1 MSIKLFDLKQQHHH
15 ALNKAESIMKAA
27 DGAGRE
33 MTSAEQLDFETA
45 MAAVNA
51 LAPKIAASEKVNT
64 LSQFFN
70 REGKL
75 LMNGGLASP
84 GSRNQTPMSEDY
96 TNAFV
101 AFLRSGGKQAS
112 SALSEGFDSLFG
124 GFALPSLPGVSATL
138 YEGSGANGGF
148 TATVPTDPNI
158 IPLAMPDLGVRSL
171 ARAIPTANDIKL
183 PSQST
188 FGTAGIKAESGAST
202 NTFTESDPTL
212 SQITLSAWMMGL
224 THTVSWELLQD
235 VGMFQEFGVRDL
247 LNAVAIA
254 EDGYFVTGTGTAQP
268 QGLIGNT
275 GTGTA
280 APYLYESTGAY
291 LLNAT
296 DDILGTLKGSYFPNA
311 AWLMSRATA
320 VAIRKAQRQANLFAA
335 SWTRENGRDMLH
347 GFPVSY
353 SAAMPAIP
361 TATSAGVVPILFG
374 SFQDGYVIGDRGGAG
389 TFVKILDQPLA
400 TAGQTILLGY
410 KRVDGRVRRSEAIQ
424 AITISH
430 T

>member
-1 MSIKLFDLKQQHHH
+1 MNMLDLMQEQKEAFDR
-15 ALNKAESIMKAA
+15 AEAITKKPNFNATDQEAYDS
-27 DGAGRE
+27 
-33 MTSAEQLDFETA
+33 A
-45 MAAVNA
+45 MARAQA
-51 LAPKIAASEKVNT
+51 LGGQIRESRAKSTLTNLIGGNFSALIPGGVRGAAKD
-64 LSQFFN
+64 SQ
-70 REGKL
+70 K
-75 LMNGGLASP
+75 
-84 GSRNQTPMSEDY
+84 PMSEGY
-96 TNAFV
+96 NGAFL
-101 AFLRSGGKQAS
+101 AFLRSGGKQVS
-112 SALSEGFDSLFG
+112 SELSEGFDPLFG
-124 GFALPSLPGVSATL
+124 GFALPSLAGMSSAL
-138 YEGSGANGGF
+138 YEGSGGSSNGAGGY
-148 TATVPTDPNI
+148 AVNIPTDGQI
-158 IPLAMPDLGVRSL
+158 IPLATPDLGVRSV
-171 ARAIPTANDIKL
+171 ARAIPTATDIKL

-188 FGTAGIKAESGAST
+188 FGTAGIKAESGATT
-202 NTFTESDPTL
+202 NTFAESNPALTQL
-212 SQITLSAWMMGL
+212 TLSAFMMGL

-235 VGMFQEFGVRDL
+235 VAMFQEFGVRDL

-254 EDGYFVTGTGTAQP
+254 EDGFFVSGTGTNQP
-268 QGLIGNT
+268 QGLVGNT

-280 APYLYESTGAY
+280 APYLVESTGAY

-320 VAIRKAQRQANLFAA
+320 VAIRKAQRQANLYANV
-335 SWTRENGRDMLH
+335 WTRENGRDMLH

-400 TAGQTILLGY
+400 TAGQTVLLGY

-424 AITISH
+424 AITVSH

>member
-1 MSIKLFDLKQQHHH
+1 MKLLDMKKQQKF
-15 ALNKAESIMKAA
+15 ALDEAERIINAA
-27 DGAGRE
+27 SAAGRKE
-33 MTSAEQLDFETA
+33 MTAEEQQRFDMAMSAA
-45 MAAVNA
+45 KA
-51 LAPKIAASEKVNT
+51 LEPKIDAMQSMNT
-64 LSQFFN
+64 MSQFFN
-70 REGKL
+70 RDGAL
-75 LMNGGLASP
+75 LMDGGLVSSAN
-84 GSRNQTPMSEDY
+84 RNQKPMSEEY

-112 SALSEGFDSLFG
+112 DTLSEGFDPLFG
-124 GFALPSLPGVSATL
+124 GFCLPSLPGVSAAL
-138 YEGSGANGGF
+138 YEGSGATGGF
-148 TATVPTDPNI
+148 AATVPTDPNI
-158 IPLAMPDLGVRSL
+158 IPLAVPDLGVRSV

-188 FGTAGIKAESGAST
+188 FSTAGIKAESGAAT
-202 NTFTESDPTL
+202 NTFTESNPTL
-212 SQITLSAWMMGL
+212 AQLTLSAFMVGL

-235 VGMFQEFGVRDL
+235 VSIFQEFGVRDL
-247 LNAVAIA
+247 LNAVSIA
-254 EDGYFVTGTGTAQP
+254 EDGYFATGTGTNQP
-268 QGLIGNT
+268 QGLVGNT
-275 GTGTA
+275 AAGTG
-280 APYLYESTGAY
+280 APYLVESTGVY
-291 LLNAT
+291 LLNAV
-296 DDILGTLKGSYFPNA
+296 DDVLGTLKGSYFPNA

-320 VAIRKAQRQANLFAA
+320 VAIRKAQRQANLFAPV
-335 SWTRENGRDMLH
+335 WTREGGRDYLH

-353 SAAMPAIP
+353 SANMPAIP